1 MQIEKIFLQYQLIHR
16 RAASNKGAA
25 LLFISTRYEQFLCLH
40 LKNGDPTLLNIPN
53 LQSKNMMIGDNKYVL

>member
-16 RAASNKGAA
+16 RAASDKGAA

-40 LKNGDPTLLNIPN
+40 LKKWRPYIA
-53 LQSKNMMIGDNKYVL
+53 KYP